1 MSRSRLAIFQSDS
14 LTILDVI
21 VFGPNGL
28 ELLATLVK
36 ISHAWDR
43 APMTV
48 HYRITVPGGAWTKD
62 HNGEYSIR
70 VRARQVYGHSVAA
83 GTIGTFTV
91 NAPAPDYAGNDRQT
105 AKVLGSVFPGSIPR
119 CTRLGQRGRR
129 AGLLQVHGDDALER
143 QLQSD
148 RDDGGRLAAN
158 PLAQQRAHR
167 EQRALRHADGVAYAH
182 DERWNVLRPRR
193 AASMRDLP
201 SCT

>member
-105 AKVLGSVFPGSIPR
+105 AKVLGSVFPGSIR
-119 CTRLGQRGRR
+119 VALDWVSEADVQDYYKFTVTTRSNVSFK
-129 AGLLQVHGDDALER
+129 AT
-143 QLQSD
+143 
-148 RDDGGRLAAN
+148 DDGGRLAAN